1 MGLILCDCYVI
12 KFPKF
17 MLRQTR
23 LRTNYRIF
31 YLEFEAIEWATGL
44 NSFALTPQRWVE
56 QMHAKGFVAE

>member
-1 MGLILCDCYVI
+1 
-12 KFPKF
+12 